1 MKQKVSLLVEHGKSL
16 NHQRKLREPIEHVSD
31 HGEHQCTDVDGS
43 VILVLCAH
51 PCSQVHGGSNQGH
64 YNDLN
69 GLENVEESVAF
80 NEKQFS
86 VPTDLKEL
94 RFGNRL
100 FVEYERSWM

>member
-1 MKQKVSLLVEHGKSL
+1 MKQKVSLLVEHEKSL
-16 NHQRKLREPIEHVSD
+16 NHQRKLRESIEHVSN
-31 HGEHQCTDVDGS
+31 HREYQCTDVDGS

-51 PCSQVHGGSNQGH
+51 TRPQVHRRRDQGH

-80 NEKQFS
+80 YEKQFS
-86 VPTDLKEL
+86 VPTDLEEV
-94 RFGNRL
+94 RFGDRV